1 MGHMGMD
8 IRRHGLGSDKADWG
22 LNVKLFSGSLFY
34 GRRFLCY
41 SLKEKINM
49 KKIILLTVFLMS
61 GCMSKI
67 PKLLPSPNSPPSVHN
82 INFKSVD
89 TNGDGNIT
97 IEEFSQV
104 PQYPKT
110 DSTTPII
117 SIVIIIMLIGGL
129 VYLTK
134 FIKPKE

>member
-1 MGHMGMD
+1 
-8 IRRHGLGSDKADWG
+8 
-22 LNVKLFSGSLFY
+22 
-34 GRRFLCY
+34 
-41 SLKEKINM
+41 
-49 KKIILLTVFLMS
+49 MS

>member
-1 MGHMGMD
+1 
-8 IRRHGLGSDKADWG
+8 
-22 LNVKLFSGSLFY
+22 
-34 GRRFLCY
+34 
-41 SLKEKINM
+41 M
-49 KKIILLTVFLMS
+49 KKITLPLILLLMS

-82 INFKSVD
+82 IDFKSVD

-97 IEEFSQV
+97 VEEFSQV
-104 PQYPKT
+104 PQHPKT
-110 DSTTPII
+110 DSITPII
-117 SIVIIIMLIGGL
+117 SIVIIIILIGGM